1 MKKILF
7 KNKQMIIFYKIAH
20 LMLKIYSSKNNNY
33 LHRILYFS
41 LWQIP
46 MNNKNRN
53 LEKKMAKLMCKK
65 NLLCNRQSLILIII
79 IVGYRHQ
86 SYSLKLANRWD
97 LKVVISWLLKSLINK
112 YKMLIW
118 RLKKLSRITSYQFLK
133 IKK

>member
-7 KNKQMIIFYKIAH
+7 KNKQMIIFYKIAR

-33 LHRILYFS
+33 LHKILYFN
-41 LWQIP
+41 LWQIL

-86 SYSLKLANRWD
+86 SYSLKLANR
-97 LKVVISWLLKSLINK
+97 
-112 YKMLIW
+112 
-118 RLKKLSRITSYQFLK
+118 
-133 IKK
+133 